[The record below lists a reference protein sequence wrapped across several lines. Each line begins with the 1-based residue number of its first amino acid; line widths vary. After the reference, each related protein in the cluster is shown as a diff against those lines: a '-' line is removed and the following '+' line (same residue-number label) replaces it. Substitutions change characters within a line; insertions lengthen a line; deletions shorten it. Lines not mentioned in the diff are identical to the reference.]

1 MGSSG
6 ASAVFIL
13 YGLGLAAP
21 IDHYL
26 RAKFPCASMAS
37 SNLIFYADGQ
47 HVFGGSVSEVET
59 KTSWV
64 MIARDGKEPYFPD

>member
-1 MGSSG
+1 MDSSG
-6 ASAVFIL
+6 ARAVFIL

-59 KTSWV
+59 KTSWL

>member
-1 MGSSG
+1 MCSSE
-6 ASAVFIL
+6 ARAVFIL
-13 YGLGLAAP
+13 DGLGLAAP

-37 SNLIFYADGQ
+37 LNLILDADGQ
-47 HVFGGSVSEVET
+47 HVFGGSGPEMET
-59 KTSWV
+59 KTGWL